1 MSGSNANPVLAARNL
16 RAGYPRG
23 RADGKDGRRGIG
35 GSGARVVLEDVTLG
49 IFPGKVLA
57 VIGPNG
63 AGKTTL
69 FKTLSG
75 ELEPLAGSVLLDGVK
90 DVRRLSARE
99 RALRLSRVLQSE
111 QAAWPVSVRD
121 YVEAGLFA
129 ADGWFGSVPQAS
141 RIRVEESLETM
152 ALAALAGRAVT
163 ELSGGEFRRVVIAR
177 ALAQDTDILILD
189 EPTADLDL
197 ANQLDTLALMRTL
210 AARGKAVVF
219 SVHDLN
225 LAALAADE
233 IALADRGRIVALGSP
248 AEVLTPE
255 TIKAAYGVDALV
267 QARPDCGI
275 PHVIPSPPWLKGG
288 R

>member
-1 MSGSNANPVLAARNL
+1 MLENISFGL
-16 RAGYPRG
+16 YPG
-23 RADGKDGRRGIG
+23 R
-35 GSGARVVLEDVTLG
+35 
-49 IFPGKVLA
+49 VLA

-75 ELEPLAGSVLLDGVK
+75 ELEPLAGAVFLDGEL
-90 DVRRLSARE
+90 DIRRLTARQK
-99 RALRLSRVLQSE
+99 ALRLSRVLQNE
-111 QAAWPVSVRD
+111 RAAWPISARD
-121 YVEAGLFA
+121 YVETGLFA
-129 ADGWFGSVPQAS
+129 ADGWFGSVSFAS
-141 RIRVEESLETM
+141 RIRVEESLATM
-152 ALAALAGRAVT
+152 DLAALSDRSVT

-177 ALAQDTDILILD
+177 ALVQDTDILILD

-197 ANQLDTLALMRTL
+197 ANQLDTLALLRGL
-210 AARGKAVVF
+210 ARRGKAIAF

-233 IALADRGRIVALGSP
+233 MILVDKGGIVAHGRP

-255 TIKAAYGVDALV
+255 VIQQAYGIRAIV
-267 QARPDCGI
+267 QSRPDCDL
-275 PHVIPSPPWLKGG
+275 PYVVPAPPWLKE